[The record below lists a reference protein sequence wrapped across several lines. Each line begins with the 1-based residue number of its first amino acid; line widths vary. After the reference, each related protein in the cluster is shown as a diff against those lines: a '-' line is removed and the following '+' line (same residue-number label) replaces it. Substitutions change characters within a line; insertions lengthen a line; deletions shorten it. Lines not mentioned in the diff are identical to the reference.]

1 MIKKRVSKKNHLK
14 NSFYH
19 KWTGESLSALIF
31 LLLFT
36 IGTVLSA
43 PINCAGDQSQLES
56 IPTPLIVL
64 HHTEG
69 NFFVLASDIP
79 FKVSQA
85 DPAVSWMEIKKIKG
99 KQTLHRIVPIKSRPE
114 GLLHG
119 TYYSTIRV
127 DLLTSIGLDYIL
139 IPVVLLAGEEFEYA
153 YSIDQSLQS
162 EVPREKVRLQIKDPN
177 IKVRF
182 MMTPGGHYVFEIID
196 WNMHQLKL
204 QQLHESTQLKKK
216 QVPFPTERET
226 YGIVF
231 PWMAL
236 FKSLEKEKADVAPN
250 LDAVNAL
257 SYIRYTMYYGK
268 WDIRENRGDPGPWA
282 DGAGLAKW
290 PMVQGGLHP
299 DPKSVR
305 DMWDNRAEIA
315 TNMITEANENSY
327 KGYCIDLEAYN
338 KPKSMKKN
346 FIDLVDYLA
355 DRLHENG
362 FRLMV
367 VNATWG
373 GDFIAQTADLAPT
386 SVDYVATMD
395 TYTNSYEKYV
405 PENYNAIGHHRL
417 IWGFFWG
424 VVDTNTQ
431 YEMWDWM
438 ETEGYNKGV
447 AGAAGW
453 RIPLMPPHPGNDVD
467 YYQGFRDYYPIG
479 LADLKVSEITFTSPP
494 KAGVRTTAVAHLKN
508 SGQVESGVFRV
519 KWYLDGQQVGYGS
532 HKSLDPG
539 EVSNDNVRFDW
550 TPTPGGHTLRFRAD
564 VKDQVNESNEKNNSG
579 KVKVTVKRQKLA
591 DLEVSEISFTSPPIA
606 GEPTTAV
613 AHLTNIGNKGSGGF
627 NVKWYLDGKQVGYGF
642 HKSLDPGEVS
652 NDNIRFDWTPT
663 PGVHTLRF
671 KADVDKFVKESNEN
685 NNSAKVTVTVK
696 RQKLADLKVSKITFT
711 SPPEAGVLTTAVA
724 HLTNIGKKGSG
735 TFNVKWYL
743 DGKQVGY
750 GFHKSLAPGEVSN
763 DNIRFDWTP
772 TPGVHTLRFKAD
784 VDKYVK
790 ESNEKNN
797 SAKVTVTVQ

>member
-1 MIKKRVSKKNHLK
+1 M
-14 NSFYH
+14 
-19 KWTGESLSALIF
+19 
-31 LLLFT
+31 LLFLVMMT
-36 IGTVLSA
+36 I
-43 PINCAGDQSQLES
+43 
-56 IPTPLIVL
+56 IPVQTYCSGAQAHLQTPPAPLIVL

-85 DPAVSWMEIKKIKG
+85 DPAVSWMEIKEIKG
-99 KQTLHRIVPIKSRPE
+99 TQTLHRIIPIKSRPE

-127 DLLTSIGLDYIL
+127 DLLTSMGLDYIL
-139 IPVVLLAGEEFEYA
+139 IPVALLAGEEFEYA

-162 EVPREKVRLQIKDPN
+162 EFPREKVRLQVKDPN

-182 MMTPGGHYVFEIID
+182 MMTPGGHYVIEIID

-204 QQLHESTQLKKK
+204 QQLYKSIQLKKK
-216 QVPFPTERET
+216 KIPAPTEKKT
-226 YGIVF
+226 YRIVF

-236 FKSLEKEKADVAPN
+236 YQKLEKEKADVAPN
-250 LDAVNAL
+250 LDALNAL
-257 SYIRYTMYYGK
+257 SYIRYTMYYGN
-268 WDIRENRGDPGPWA
+268 WNIRKNRDDPGPWA
-282 DGAGLAKW
+282 DSVGLVKW
-290 PMVQGGLHP
+290 PMVQGGLQPTHE
-299 DPKSVR
+299 SISG
-305 DMWDNRAEIA
+305 MWKKRKKIA
-315 TNMITEANENSY
+315 ANMIDEAKANNHR
-327 KGYCIDLEAYN
+327 GYCVDAEGHVEDEH
-338 KPKSMKKN
+338 PEMKDN
-346 FIDLVDYLA
+346 FINLVDYLA
-355 DRLHENG
+355 DALHEKG
-362 FRLMV
+362 FKLMV
-367 VNATWG
+367 CQATWSE
-373 GDFIAQTADLAPT
+373 IAPIASLVKT
-386 SVDYVATMD
+386 SVDYVASMD
-395 TYTNSYEKYV
+395 PYTGRWKDYIPK
-405 PENYNAIGHHRL
+405 NYNAIGPNHRRL
-417 IWGFFWG
+417 IWGFCWEFIG
-424 VVDTNTQ
+424 TSEQ
-431 YEMWDWM
+431 HLMWEWM
-438 ETEGYNKGV
+438 EDEGYNIGV
-447 AGAAGW
+447 AGAAAW

-479 LADLKVSEITFTSPP
+479 LADLKVSKITFTSSP

-519 KWYLDGQQVGYGS
+519 KWYLDGKQAGYGS
-532 HKSLDPG
+532 HKSLGPG

-550 TPTPGGHTLRFRAD
+550 TPTPGVHTLRFKAD
-564 VKDQVNESNEKNNSG
+564 VKYQVNESNEKNNSE
-579 KVKVTVKRQKLA
+579 KVKVTVKKQKLA
-591 DLEVSEISFTSPPIA
+591 DLEVRKISFTSPPIA

-613 AHLTNIGNKGSGGF
+613 AHLTNIGNKDSGTF
-627 NVKWYLDGKQVGYGF
+627 NVKWYLDGKQVGYGG
-642 HKSLDPGEVS
+642 HKSLAPGEVS
-652 NDNIRFDWTPT
+652 DDNVRFEWTPNA
-663 PGVHTLRF
+663 GVHTLRF

-696 RQKLADLKVSKITFT
+696 KQKLADLEVRKISFT
-711 SPPEAGVLTTAVA
+711 SSPEAGVLTTAVA
-724 HLTNIGKKGSG
+724 HLTNIGKKDSG